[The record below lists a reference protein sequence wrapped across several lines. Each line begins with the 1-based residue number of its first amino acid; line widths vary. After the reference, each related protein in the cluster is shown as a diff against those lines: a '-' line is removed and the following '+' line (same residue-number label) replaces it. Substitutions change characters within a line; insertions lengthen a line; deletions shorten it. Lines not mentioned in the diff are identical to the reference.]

1 MVFRK
6 ELKMIGDYLKS
17 LRKQQNI
24 KVVELAKSVGVSQ
37 PYVSNIENEKRFP
50 TVELFFRIVIS
61 IAELSPLNYDVCFN
75 LNLSDE
81 KKEDIYIPDT
91 LPEFWEKYSSSI
103 IKELN
108 KYRDEDEQEILTLE
122 DFREYVSTW
131 NLFDMSTFPEYTE
144 FLDSKYGVDG
154 YGEYLNDLDYSSY
167 VNPEYVKTLVVDY
180 WYQDFLTE
188 FISFFEN
195 DEIIDRTSK
204 VEYIELMLNGLT
216 EQELEIYSTVK
227 ELQHKSGFFDKYQL
241 KVQNQGE
248 VFELNILDEPDVIHK
263 VTLDGKPL
271 SNDDIISLQNTLS
284 GIRYKR

>member
-1 MVFRK
+1 
-6 ELKMIGDYLKS
+6 MIGDYLKS

-37 PYVSNIENEKRFP
+37 PYISNIENEKRFP
-50 TVELFFRIVIS
+50 TVELFFRIIIS
-61 IAELSPLNYDVCFN
+61 IAELSPLNHDVYFN
-75 LNLSDE
+75 LDLSDE

-108 KYRDEDEQEILTLE
+108 KHRDEDEQEILTLE
-122 DFREYVSTW
+122 DFKEYVSTW
-131 NLFDMSTFPEYTE
+131 NLFDMSIFPEYTE
-144 FLDSKYGVDG
+144 FLDAKYGVDG
-154 YGEYLNDLDYSSY
+154 YGEYLNDSDYSSY

-195 DEIIDRTSK
+195 DEIIDRISK
-204 VEYIELMLNGLT
+204 IEYTELMLNGLI
-216 EQELEIYSTVK
+216 EQELEIYSAVK

-271 SNDDIISLQNTLS
+271 SSDDIISLQNTLS

>member
-1 MVFRK
+1 
-6 ELKMIGDYLKS
+6 MIGDYLKS

>member
-1 MVFRK
+1 
-6 ELKMIGDYLKS
+6 MIGDYLKS
-17 LRKQQNI
+17 LRKRQNI

-50 TVELFFRIVIS
+50 TVELFFKIIIS
-61 IAELSPLNYDVCFN
+61 IAELSPLNYEVYFN
-75 LNLSDE
+75 LDLSDE

-108 KYRDEDEQEILTLE
+108 KNRDEDEQEILTLE
-122 DFREYVSTW
+122 DFKEYVSTW
-131 NLFDMSTFPEYTE
+131 SLFDMSTFPEYTE
-144 FLDSKYGVDG
+144 FLDSKYGVGG
-154 YGEYLNDLDYSSY
+154 YSEYSNDFDYSSY

-204 VEYIELMLNGLT
+204 AEYTELMLNSLT
-216 EQELEIYSTVK
+216 EQELEIYSAVK

-241 KVQNQGE
+241 KAPNQGDT
-248 VFELNILDEPDVIHK
+248 FELNILDEPDVIQK
-263 VTLDGKPL
+263 VTLDGKAL
-271 SNDDIISLQNTLS
+271 SSDDIISLQNTLS

>member
-1 MVFRK
+1 
-6 ELKMIGDYLKS
+6 MIGDYLKS
-17 LRKQQNI
+17 LRKRQNI

-50 TVELFFRIVIS
+50 TVELFFKIIIS
-61 IAELSPLNYDVCFN
+61 IAELSPLNYEVYFN
-75 LNLSDE
+75 LDLSDE

-122 DFREYVSTW
+122 DFKEYVSTW
-131 NLFDMSTFPEYTE
+131 SLFDMSTFPEYTE
-144 FLDSKYGVDG
+144 FLDSKYGVGG
-154 YGEYLNDLDYSSY
+154 YSEYSNDFDYSSY

-204 VEYIELMLNGLT
+204 AEYTELMLNSLT
-216 EQELEIYSTVK
+216 EQELEIYSAVK

-241 KVQNQGE
+241 KAPNQGDT
-248 VFELNILDEPDVIHK
+248 FELNILDEPDVIQK
-263 VTLDGKPL
+263 VTLDGKAL
-271 SNDDIISLQNTLS
+271 SSDDIISLQNTLS